1 MERGILN
8 NEGVWVQIRFVAVS
22 KRVHFHISTIEV
34 SIDSG
39 GNICVNSLRAVIEAW
54 LNASRINR
62 IGVRMNTAIY
72 VSLPAYLNLSM

>member
-22 KRVHFHISTIEV
+22 KLVHFHISTIQV
-34 SIDSG
+34 SIDSC
-39 GNICVNSLRAVIEAW
+39 GNICVDSLRAVIVAW

-62 IGVRMNTAIY
+62 IGVRMNMSAKG
-72 VSLPAYLNLSM
+72 